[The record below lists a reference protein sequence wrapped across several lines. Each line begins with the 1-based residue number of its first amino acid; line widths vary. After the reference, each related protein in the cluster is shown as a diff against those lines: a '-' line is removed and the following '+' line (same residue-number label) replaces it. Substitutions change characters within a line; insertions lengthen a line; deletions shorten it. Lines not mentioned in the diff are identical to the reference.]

1 MAALDEEAVVSRLIQ
16 EDLQATGVAPVIVV
30 LAQEPAQASA
40 AAAAA
45 NDAAEISQYFVTS
58 ELSQESALL
67 FDATARVAEVGL
79 SRRRVRSAGRPRG
92 ATAALT
98 AAANFRGRPSVA
110 DAPVPEAEPPPL
122 VRYYPNLGVA
132 LGNVTREGLA
142 ALRRD
147 DRVSQVTGAPRIG
160 LIRPTTVKAA
170 TLRSQLTWGIRRLGI
185 PALWT
190 QGLTGKG
197 VTVGHLDTGVDGRHP
212 TLRNAIGSYAE
223 FDLFGR
229 QIVPDPPP
237 QDSNDH
243 GTHTAGTIAG
253 RPQRNRGIGVAP
265 GAMLASA
272 AVIEGG
278 QVVARVLGG
287 MDWCVGQGVRV
298 LSMSLGLRGSV
309 NDFLPLTQI
318 LRARSVLPVF
328 AVGNEGPGTSRS
340 PGNYAESL
348 SVGASDRGNNIADF
362 SSSQRFRRARDPIV
376 PDIVA
381 PGLDVLSAKPG
392 GGYQSMSGSSMATPH
407 IAGLAALLFE
417 ANPAA
422 TVDQVE
428 AAILDASHL
437 EPGWSP
443 ERAGRGVPDA
453 RRALKILTA

>member
-1 MAALDEEAVVSRLIQ
+1 
-16 EDLQATGVAPVIVV
+16 
-30 LAQEPAQASA
+30 
-40 AAAAA
+40 
-45 NDAAEISQYFVTS
+45 
-58 ELSQESALL
+58 
-67 FDATARVAEVGL
+67 
-79 SRRRVRSAGRPRG
+79 
-92 ATAALT
+92 
-98 AAANFRGRPSVA
+98 
-110 DAPVPEAEPPPL
+110 
-122 VRYYPNLGVA
+122 
-132 LGNVTREGLA
+132 
-142 ALRRD
+142 
-147 DRVSQVTGAPRIG
+147 
-160 LIRPTTVKAA
+160 
-170 TLRSQLTWGIRRLGI
+170 
-185 PALWT
+185 
-190 QGLTGKG
+190 
-197 VTVGHLDTGVDGRHP
+197 
-212 TLRNAIGSYAE
+212 
-223 FDLFGR
+223 
-229 QIVPDPPP
+229 
-237 QDSNDH
+237 
-243 GTHTAGTIAG
+243 
-253 RPQRNRGIGVAP
+253 
-265 GAMLASA
+265 MLASA